1 MSLSV
6 SQEQEAISL
15 IERIAEGQQGA
26 LERFYR
32 LFESSVYRFALSK
45 LNDPFDAA
53 DILNEV
59 MMEVWKSAK
68 NFQGRS
74 KVSTWILGITNFK
87 SIDRVRQKAR
97 KQTAE
102 LSDTIEDESPEFESL
117 ISAAQS
123 EKQVNHCMSKLKDEF
138 KEVIHLAFF
147 EDLHYED
154 IAEIVEC
161 PAGTIK
167 SRVFHAKNALKQ
179 CLQKFLR

>member
-1 MSLSV
+1 MSIAAIK
-6 SQEQEAISL
+6 EQEAITL
-15 IERIAEGQQGA
+15 LERIAEGQQGA
-26 LERFYR
+26 LESFYR
-32 LFESSVYRFALSK
+32 LFEPSVYRFALSK

-74 KVSTWILGITNFK
+74 KVSTWLLGITNFK
-87 SIDRVRQKAR
+87 SIDRIRQKAR
-97 KQTAE
+97 KQTDE
-102 LSDTIEDESPEFESL
+102 LSDNIEDESPEFDSL
-117 ISAAQS
+117 ISAAQN
-123 EKQVNHCMSKLKDEF
+123 EKQVNHCMARLKDEF

-147 EDLHYED
+147 EDLHYDD

-167 SRVFHAKNALKQ
+167 SRVYHAKNALKQ
-179 CLQKFLR
+179 CLKKFLR

>member
-1 MSLSV
+1 MSV
-6 SQEQEAISL
+6 ATIKEQEAINL
-15 IERIAEGQQGA
+15 LERIAEGQQAA
-26 LERFYR
+26 LESFYS
-32 LFESSVYRFALSK
+32 LFEPSVYRFALSK

-87 SIDRVRQKAR
+87 SIDRIRQKAR
-97 KQTAE
+97 KQTDE
-102 LSDTIEDESPEFESL
+102 LSDNIEDDAPEFDSL
-117 ISAAQS
+117 VSAAQS

-154 IAEIVEC
+154 IAEIVAC
-161 PAGTIK
+161 PAGTVK